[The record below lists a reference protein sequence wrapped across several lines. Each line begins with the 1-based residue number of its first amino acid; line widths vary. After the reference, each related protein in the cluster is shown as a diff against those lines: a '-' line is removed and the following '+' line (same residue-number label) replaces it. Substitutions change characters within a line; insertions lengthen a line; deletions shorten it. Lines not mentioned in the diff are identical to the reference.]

1 LTKKLH
7 ILFLSNWFPSRVKPT
22 SGDFV
27 QRHAEAVA
35 TKHKVTVIHAITDK
49 NLKSNIEIE
58 VSIQNNI
65 KVVIGYITK
74 FKNPIL
80 KYYYFIKVYKK
91 CFQEIDAFNIAH
103 LNVTYPKGI
112 VALYLKW
119 FKKIPFIIT
128 EHWTGYL
135 YPQSKSIGNLEKFI
149 SKLIIKSANFV
160 CPVSNTLGNQ
170 MIELGFKGNYF
181 TVGNVINTENFIP
194 AKKEDRPFTITHI
207 SALQN
212 PHKNISGMLEVV
224 KQLSNTMSNFV
235 FVLVGNSNHNEVE
248 SIIKKLEIPKANI
261 QLLGAQTQKQLA
273 QILQQSDVYVSFS
286 NYETFG
292 IVMAESIACGCPVIS
307 TNTGVL
313 LELGVSDFYDIIPIN
328 DQDQLLKQL
337 LLHLNNP
344 KKLDVNKMHQYI
356 DSLYSIEKIS
366 SQFSELYYKCLEN

>member
-1 LTKKLH
+1 MAKKLH

-35 TKHKVTVIHAITDK
+35 TKHKVTVLHAITDDK
-49 NLKSNIEIE
+49 LKSNIEIE
-58 VSIQNNI
+58 VSTQNNI
-65 KVVIGYITK
+65 MVVIGYIKK
-74 FKNPIL
+74 FKNPL
-80 KYYYFIKVYKK
+80 VKFFYFIKVYKK
-91 CFQEIDAFNIAH
+91 CLQEVDVFDIAH

-135 YPQSKSIGNLEKFI
+135 YPQNKSIGNLEKFI
-149 SKLIIKSANFV
+149 SKLIIKSADYV
-160 CPVSNTLGNQ
+160 CPVSNTLGKQ

-181 TVGNVINTENFIP
+181 TVGNVINTDNFIP

-212 PHKNISGMLEVV
+212 THKNISGMLETI
-224 KQLSNTMSNFV
+224 KQLSNIINNFI
-235 FVLVGNSNHNEVE
+235 FVIVGNSNHNEIE

-261 QLLGAQTQKQLA
+261 HLLAAQTQKQLA

-292 IVMAESIACGCPVIS
+292 IVMTESIACGCPVIS
-307 TNTGVL
+307 TNTGIL
-313 LELGVSDFYDIIPIN
+313 HELGASGFYDIIPIN
-328 DQDQLLKQL
+328 DQNLLLKKL
-337 LLHLNNP
+337 LEYSNNP
-344 KKLDVNKMHQYI
+344 KKLDVNKMYQFI
-356 DSLYSIEKIS
+356 DNLYSTEKIS
-366 SQFSELYYKCLEN
+366 CQFSELYYKCLEN